1 MGKTGLIQFC
11 YDKPE
16 IADEYYTFFI
26 DILHTSSLREFTY
39 LLGRAIYET
48 LLPRSRKMA
57 SLFILTIKS
66 ISGKFGFDP
75 ITGMPTFNVEL
86 GDIDRPEYTL
96 DEIFQYLAH
105 ADKPCIVAI
114 DEFQQIAKYPEKNIE
129 AQLRTHIQK
138 LRNCN
143 FIFAGSERHMMQE
156 MFTSAAR
163 PFYHSADMLELKAI
177 VPEIYIPF
185 IAGHFKK
192 RNRRIASDDIERV
205 YNLFKG
211 HTYYVQKAFNEA
223 FADTPEGEECT
234 LETIRAAIDNMV
246 ASNDTIFRE
255 ILSNIPEKQKE
266 LLYAIAKE
274 GERMGNLYGTGFKH
288 TPDGSILVDES
299 GLPVA
304 DPTLVKLGNYNPDFI
319 LGWSNSLRYKGFT
332 LDFLLDW
339 HQGGVFVSRTFGMG
353 MESGVLKQTE
363 DRTPEHMVVKGECY
377 DAATDQYV
385 ANTKQVSPRDYYR
398 NLYRRYHETQSTFSA
413 TFLKLR
419 EVSIGYDLPKRWLS
433 HTPIKAL
440 NLSVVGRNLWMWT
453 KGQDM
458 VDPEAVTYEGNSVTP
473 GVEEMSYPTMR
484 SLGFSVHA
492 TF

>member
-1 MGKTGLIQFC
+1 MLNNYLCKNNDSMAKTTNPFIVTGKIEPEYFCDRVTESARLVKSVTNGNNMVIISPRRMGKTGLIQFC

-39 LLGRAIYET
+39 LLGREIYET

-57 SLFILTIKS
+57 NLFIQTIKS

-96 DEIFQYLAH
+96 DEIFQYLAR

-177 VPEIYIPF
+177 VPKIYIPF
-185 IAGHFKK
+185 IAGHFEK

-211 HTYYVQKAFNEA
+211 HTYYVQKTFNEA

-274 GERMGNLYGTGFKH
+274 GEAERITSAAFIKRHNLASASSVQSAMKKLLEKDIITEINKVFSVTDKLFAMWMNRLYGNKN
-288 TPDGSILVDES
+288 D
-299 GLPVA
+299 
-304 DPTLVKLGNYNPDFI
+304 
-319 LGWSNSLRYKGFT
+319 
-332 LDFLLDW
+332 LD
-339 HQGGVFVSRTFGMG
+339 
-353 MESGVLKQTE
+353 
-363 DRTPEHMVVKGECY
+363 
-377 DAATDQYV
+377 
-385 ANTKQVSPRDYYR
+385 
-398 NLYRRYHETQSTFSA
+398 
-413 TFLKLR
+413 
-419 EVSIGYDLPKRWLS
+419 
-433 HTPIKAL
+433 
-440 NLSVVGRNLWMWT
+440 
-453 KGQDM
+453 
-458 VDPEAVTYEGNSVTP
+458 
-473 GVEEMSYPTMR
+473 
-484 SLGFSVHA
+484 
-492 TF
+492 

>member
-1 MGKTGLIQFC
+1 MINPFIVTGKIDPEYFCDRITESARLVKSITNGNNMVIISPRRMGKTGLIRFC

-39 LLGRAIYET
+39 LLGREIYET

-57 SLFILTIKS
+57 DLFIQTIKS

-75 ITGMPTFNVEL
+75 ISSMPTFNVEL

-114 DEFQQIAKYPEKNIE
+114 DEFQQIAKFPEKNIE

-185 IAGHFKK
+185 IVGHFEK
-192 RNRRIASDDIERV
+192 RNRRIAPADVERV

-211 HTYYVQKAFNEA
+211 HTYYVQKTFNEA
-223 FADTPEGEECT
+223 FADTPEGDECT
-234 LETIRAAIDNMV
+234 LETLRAAIDNMI

-274 GERMGNLYGTGFKH
+274 GEAERITSAAFIKRHSLTSASSVQSAMKKLLEKDIITEINKVFSVTDKLFAMWINRLYGDNK
-288 TPDGSILVDES
+288 
-299 GLPVA
+299 
-304 DPTLVKLGNYNPDFI
+304 
-319 LGWSNSLRYKGFT
+319 R
-332 LDFLLDW
+332 LL
-339 HQGGVFVSRTFGMG
+339 
-353 MESGVLKQTE
+353 
-363 DRTPEHMVVKGECY
+363 
-377 DAATDQYV
+377 
-385 ANTKQVSPRDYYR
+385 
-398 NLYRRYHETQSTFSA
+398 
-413 TFLKLR
+413 
-419 EVSIGYDLPKRWLS
+419 
-433 HTPIKAL
+433 
-440 NLSVVGRNLWMWT
+440 
-453 KGQDM
+453 
-458 VDPEAVTYEGNSVTP
+458 
-473 GVEEMSYPTMR
+473 
-484 SLGFSVHA
+484 
-492 TF
+492 

>member
-1 MGKTGLIQFC
+1 MLNNYLCKNNDSMAKITNPFIVTGKIEPEYFCDRVTESARLVKSVTNGNNMVIISPRRMGKTGLIRFC

-39 LLGRAIYET
+39 LLGREIYET

-57 SLFILTIKS
+57 SLFIQTIKS

-129 AQLRTHIQK
+129 AQLRMHIQK

-156 MFTSAAR
+156 MFTSVAR

-185 IAGHFKK
+185 IAGHFEK

-211 HTYYVQKAFNEA
+211 HTYYVQKTFNEA

-234 LETIRAAIDNMV
+234 LETLRAAIDNIV

-274 GERMGNLYGTGFKH
+274 GEAERITSAAFIKRHSLASASSVQSAMKKLLEKDIITEINKVFSVTDKLFAMWMNRLYG
-288 TPDGSILVDES
+288 ER
-299 GLPVA
+299 
-304 DPTLVKLGNYNPDFI
+304 
-319 LGWSNSLRYKGFT
+319 NSL
-332 LDFLLDW
+332 
-339 HQGGVFVSRTFGMG
+339 
-353 MESGVLKQTE
+353 
-363 DRTPEHMVVKGECY
+363 
-377 DAATDQYV
+377 
-385 ANTKQVSPRDYYR
+385 
-398 NLYRRYHETQSTFSA
+398 
-413 TFLKLR
+413 
-419 EVSIGYDLPKRWLS
+419 
-433 HTPIKAL
+433 
-440 NLSVVGRNLWMWT
+440 
-453 KGQDM
+453 
-458 VDPEAVTYEGNSVTP
+458 
-473 GVEEMSYPTMR
+473 
-484 SLGFSVHA
+484 
-492 TF
+492 

>member
-1 MGKTGLIQFC
+1 MAKATNPFIVTGKIEPEYFCDRVTESARLVKSVTNGNNMVIISPRRMGKTGLIQFC

-16 IADEYYTFFI
+16 IAGEYYTFFI

-39 LLGRAIYET
+39 LLGREIYET

-57 SLFILTIKS
+57 NLFIQTIKS

-75 ITGMPTFNVEL
+75 VSGMPTFNVKL

-105 ADKPCIVAI
+105 ADQPCIVAI

-185 IAGHFKK
+185 IVGHFEK
-192 RNRRIASDDIERV
+192 RNRRIAPADVERV

-211 HTYYVQKAFNEA
+211 HTYYVQKTFNEA
-223 FADTPEGEECT
+223 FANTPEGEECT
-234 LETIRAAIDNMV
+234 LGTIRAAIDNMV

-274 GERMGNLYGTGFKH
+274 GEAERITSAAFIKRHSLTSASSVQSAMKKLLEKDIITEINKVFSVTDKLFAMWINRLYG
-288 TPDGSILVDES
+288 ER
-299 GLPVA
+299 
-304 DPTLVKLGNYNPDFI
+304 Y
-319 LGWSNSLRYKGFT
+319 SL
-332 LDFLLDW
+332 
-339 HQGGVFVSRTFGMG
+339 
-353 MESGVLKQTE
+353 
-363 DRTPEHMVVKGECY
+363 
-377 DAATDQYV
+377 
-385 ANTKQVSPRDYYR
+385 
-398 NLYRRYHETQSTFSA
+398 
-413 TFLKLR
+413 
-419 EVSIGYDLPKRWLS
+419 
-433 HTPIKAL
+433 
-440 NLSVVGRNLWMWT
+440 
-453 KGQDM
+453 
-458 VDPEAVTYEGNSVTP
+458 
-473 GVEEMSYPTMR
+473 
-484 SLGFSVHA
+484 
-492 TF
+492 